1 MALDATLAGASSN
14 SYITLAE
21 AETFSSQFYNLTA
34 WSTATS
40 GNQEAAL
47 MEACTE
53 IESYRL
59 RFNPSVSTQALH
71 FPRDVDYDSS
81 GVYIIPTAIK
91 KAQFLLAVNILET
104 RTMEQKAHELKNAGV
119 TNYSLGD
126 YSISFGTA
134 SASGGKYTSLIRKL
148 LYPYVQW
155 EGRIGRST
163 YATPSQQI
171 FGDY

>member
-1 MALDATLAGASSN
+1 MSLDATLAGASSN

-59 RFNPSVSTQALH
+59 RFNPSISTQALH
-71 FPRDVDYDSS
+71 FPRDIDYDST

-91 KAQFLLAVNILET
+91 KVQFLIAVNILET
-104 RTMEQKAHELKNAGV
+104 RSMEQKAQELKNAGV
-119 TNYSLGD
+119 SSYSLGD
-126 YSISFGTA
+126 YSVSFGNVGT
-134 SASGGKYTSLIRKL
+134 GGKYTSLIRKL
-148 LYPYVQW
+148 LYPYIEW
-155 EGRIGRST
+155 EGRVGRST
-163 YATPSQQI
+163 YATPAQQI

>member
-1 MALDATLAGASSN
+1 MSLDATLAGASSN

-71 FPRDVDYDSS
+71 FPRDIDYDST

-91 KAQFLLAVNILET
+91 KVQFLIAVNILET
-104 RTMEQKAHELKNAGV
+104 RSMEQKAQELKNAGV
-119 TNYSLGD
+119 SSYSLGD
-126 YSISFGTA
+126 YSVSFGNVGT
-134 SASGGKYTSLIRKL
+134 GGK
-148 LYPYVQW
+148 
-155 EGRIGRST
+155 
-163 YATPSQQI
+163 
-171 FGDY
+171 